1 MGDEEEEEVVVVVVV
16 VRGWVSRSCG
26 TSAALHHARRAP
38 AQPPACSA
46 QQRETNLLQRDGAAY
61 ITCIALLNSSVFWI
75 LSLLL
80 TLWVT
85 AAAT

>member
-1 MGDEEEEEVVVVVVV
+1 MGEEEDEEEDVVV

-46 QQRETNLLQRDGAAY
+46 QQRETDLLQRGGAVY
-61 ITCIALLNSSVFWI
+61 ITCIALLNSSVFCS

-85 AAAT
+85 AAAS